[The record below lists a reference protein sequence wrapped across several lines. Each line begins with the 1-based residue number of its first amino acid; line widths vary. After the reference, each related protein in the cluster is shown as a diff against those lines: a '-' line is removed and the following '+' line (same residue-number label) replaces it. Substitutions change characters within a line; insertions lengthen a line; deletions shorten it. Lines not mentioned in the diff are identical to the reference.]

1 MDVAV
6 TVLVGINTAVL
17 AGVFGTWVEIS
28 KIRNDLGVL
37 SGRVEEQSKRLNG
50 HDEEIRKW

>member
-28 KIRNDLGVL
+28 KIRSDLGVL